1 MSSRLRSVLTGL
13 VVLSAV
19 LAATA
24 GPPAAST
31 AAAAAAAATAA
42 QVRPPDE
49 AVASGPLRVG
59 VGRADITPPTGY
71 FTMGNV
77 RSDARARG
85 AHGRLQARAIV
96 LQRGGR
102 KVALVVTDLCCVSGG
117 LLTEASR
124 LLRGRGLDER
134 SIVVSATHTH
144 SAPGQY
150 FPYTAYDLTLPNANT
165 ITQFEG
171 RPDPQLYAF
180 LARRIAVAIARA
192 DDDRSPGAAAWGH
205 TAIPEGLTE
214 NRSIEAHLANYGID
228 KELGEGRPADSPRGA
243 GSTIDPDLDVLRVD
257 KRIGS
262 RMVPVGMWSTFAN
275 HGTVNLGKRSS
286 NYNGDHLGAAMLASE
301 AELRRTGR
309 VPRGQDVVS
318 AFSNADAG
326 DTSSALDRTGPA
338 EAEYVGRVEAAAMLR
353 AWRDAGRRLSDRPEL
368 DVRWTRFCF
377 CGQETAQGRVDDKAV
392 PGLPL
397 LTGSDEHRGQL
408 HDNTGAVYEGYRLPG
423 AVGPQGNK
431 IQLFPQGVP
440 VPQGAPLAIVRV
452 GDGVVLSNPGETTVQ
467 VGRALRA
474 AVRDA
479 LAGSG
484 VRSVA
489 ISGLANEYQG
499 YFTTPQE
506 YAWQA
511 YEGGQ
516 TNFGTF
522 SSVLL
527 VEKSAELA
535 RSLARGAPAPAAY
548 AFDPT
553 NGLAPDTTPFPT
565 GAERGT
571 ALTQPRAVRRL
582 QRARFAWRGGARG
595 TDRPLDRAFVTVER
609 RTARGWRASGDD
621 RGQTIAWSV
630 RGNEAVPLGSQ
641 YVREANEGRY
651 TAQWEVPGDAR
662 PGTYR
667 FVVTGQRYRLLSHRF
682 SVRPSR
688 SLRVQPVRAA
698 RGRAAFVLRYPE
710 AVAYTDLTYRPQ
722 TAPGGRA
729 VVRVDGRRR
738 VVRAGRGGVFT
749 LPARRGARIVV
760 RGGAARDTWANRS
773 ARRIV
778 FTAGRPTAPR
788 PREPYRVVAPWR

>member
-1 MSSRLRSVLTGL
+1 MPRRPLPLLTGL
-13 VVLSAV
+13 AV
-19 LAATA
+19 LAGLAVTPGA
-24 GPPAAST
+24 PAAAEPEPPPAAVVLADPAATVAS
-31 AAAAAAAATAA
+31 AAAG
-42 QVRPPDE
+42 RLE
-49 AVASGPLRVG
+49 VG
-59 VGRADITPPTGY
+59 VGRADLTPPTGY

-85 AHGRLQARAIV
+85 AQGRLQARAIV
-96 LQRGGR
+96 LRRGEQ
-102 KVALVVTDLCCVSGG
+102 KVALVVTDLCCVAGG
-117 LLTEASR
+117 LLTEASK
-124 LLRGRGLDER
+124 LLRGRGLGEQN
-134 SIVVSATHTH
+134 IVVSATHTH

-180 LARRIAVAIARA
+180 LARRLAVAIARA
-192 DDDRSPGAAAWGH
+192 DDDLSPGAAAWGH

-243 GSTIDPDLDVLRVD
+243 GSTIDPQLDVLRVD

-286 NYNGDHLGAAMLASE
+286 NYNGDHLGAAMVASE
-301 AELRRTGR
+301 TALRRTGR
-309 VPRGQDVVS
+309 VPRGQDVVT
-318 AFSNADAG
+318 AFSNADEG
-326 DTSSALDRTGPA
+326 DTSSALHRTGPA

-353 AWRDAGRRLSDRPEL
+353 AWRDAGRSLSDRPEL
-368 DVRWTRFCF
+368 DLRWTRFCF
-377 CGQETAQGRVDDKAV
+377 CGQETSQGRVDDKAV

-408 HDNTGAVYEGYRLPG
+408 HDNTGVVYEHYRLPTE
-423 AVGPQGNK
+423 VGPQGNK

-440 VPQGAPLAIVRV
+440 VPAGAPLVVVRV
-452 GDGVVLSNPGETTVQ
+452 GDGVVLTNPGEASVS
-467 VGRALRA
+467 VGRSLRS
-474 AVRDA
+474 AVLEA

-499 YFTTPQE
+499 YFTSPKE

-516 TNFGTF
+516 TNFGKL

-535 RSLARGAPAPAAY
+535 RSLARSAPAPAAY
-548 AFDPT
+548 PFDPT
-553 NGLAPDTTPFPT
+553 NGLAPDPTPFPT
-565 GAERGT
+565 GADRAT

-582 QRARFAWRGGARG
+582 HRARFAWLGGARG

-609 RTARGWRASGDD
+609 RTARGWRAAADD

-641 YVREANEGRY
+641 YVKEANEGRY
-651 TAQWEVPGDAR
+651 TAQWEVPGDAQ

-667 FVVTGQRYRLLSHRF
+667 FVVTGQRYRLASHRF
-682 SVRPSR
+682 SVRPSHA
-688 SLRVQPVRAA
+688 LRVQPVRAG
-698 RGRAAFVLRYPE
+698 RGRAAFVLRYPT
-710 AVAYTDLTYRPQ
+710 ATPYVDLTYRPQ
-722 TAPGGRA
+722 AAPGGRA

-738 VVRAGRGGVFT
+738 VVRAGRSGVFT
-749 LPARRGARIVV
+749 LRATGGSRVV
-760 RGGAARDTWANRS
+760 VLGGVARDPWANRS
-773 ARRIV
+773 PRRTR
-778 FTAGRPTAPR
+778 FTAGRPTTPR
-788 PREPYRVVAPWR
+788 PREPYPLLAPWR

>member
-1 MSSRLRSVLTGL
+1 M
-13 VVLSAV
+13 
-19 LAATA
+19 
-24 GPPAAST
+24 
-31 AAAAAAAATAA
+31 
-42 QVRPPDE
+42 
-49 AVASGPLRVG
+49 G
-59 VGRADITPPTGY
+59 VGRADLTPPTGY

-96 LQRGGR
+96 LQRGDR
-102 KVALVVTDLCCVSGG
+102 KVALVVTDLCCVAGG

-192 DDDRSPGAAAWGH
+192 DDDRGAGAAAWGR

-228 KELGEGRPADSPRGA
+228 KRLGEGRPGDSPRGA
-243 GSTIDPDLDVLRVD
+243 GSTIDPQLDVLRVD
-257 KRIGS
+257 KRIGGEL
-262 RMVPVGMWSTFAN
+262 VPVGMWSTFAN
-275 HGTVNLGKRSS
+275 HGTVNLGTRSS

-301 AELRRTGR
+301 DALRRAGGA
-309 VPRGQDVVS
+309 PRGQDVVT
-318 AFSNADAG
+318 AFSNADEG

-338 EAEYVGRVEAAAMLR
+338 AAEYVGRVEAAAMLR
-353 AWRDAGRRLSDRPEL
+353 AWRDAGRRLSTRPEL
-368 DVRWTRFCF
+368 ALRWTRFCF
-377 CGQETAQGRVDDKAV
+377 CGQDTAQGPVDDKAV

-408 HDNTGAVYEGYRLPG
+408 HDNTGLVFEGRRLPA
-423 AVGPQGNK
+423 AVGPQGTK

-452 GDGVVLSNPGETTVQ
+452 GDGVVLTNPGETTVQ
-467 VGRALRA
+467 VGRMLRA
-474 AVRDA
+474 AVREA
-479 LAGSG
+479 LAGTG

-499 YFTTPQE
+499 YFTTPRE
-506 YAWQA
+506 YRWQA

-535 RSLARGAPAPAAY
+535 RSLARGATGPGGVPVR
-548 AFDPT
+548 
-553 NGLAPDTTPFPT
+553 PD
-565 GAERGT
+565 
-571 ALTQPRAVRRL
+571 
-582 QRARFAWRGGARG
+582 QRAR
-595 TDRPLDRAFVTVER
+595 
-609 RTARGWRASGDD
+609 
-621 RGQTIAWSV
+621 
-630 RGNEAVPLGSQ
+630 
-641 YVREANEGRY
+641 
-651 TAQWEVPGDAR
+651 AR
-662 PGTYR
+662 PD
-667 FVVTGQRYRLLSHRF
+667 
-682 SVRPSR
+682 P
-688 SLRVQPVRAA
+688 
-698 RGRAAFVLRYPE
+698 
-710 AVAYTDLTYRPQ
+710 
-722 TAPGGRA
+722 
-729 VVRVDGRRR
+729 
-738 VVRAGRGGVFT
+738 
-749 LPARRGARIVV
+749 LPARRRPGHGPGPAAGGTPAAAGSLRVAGRGAGHRPAAGPRLRHRAAAYRPGVAGGRRRPRPDDRLDGAGQ
-760 RGGAARDTWANRS
+760 RGGAARPGLRQGGQRGPLHRAVGG
-773 ARRIV
+773 AG
-778 FTAGRPTAPR
+778 GRPAGDLPLRGHRAALPAALAPLLGAPR
-788 PREPYRVVAPWR
+788 TVAAGAAGPGRPGSRGVRAALPRGRRRTPT